1 LILIKAKALSY
12 IIWICF
18 ACRPQ
23 AGISNLLDER
33 YTMTRREIRKL
44 DTRIKMIKK
53 ATQELKQ
60 LSGGIQA
67 VDRNAER
74 ILASVKMLEINI
86 SDVKDLV

>member
-1 LILIKAKALSY
+1 M
-12 IIWICF
+12 
-18 ACRPQ
+18 
-23 AGISNLLDER
+23 
-33 YTMTRREIRKL
+33 MTRRELRKI
-44 DTRIKMIKK
+44 DTKIKAIKK

-86 SDVKDLV
+86 SDLIDLRT